1 MARADIAPLV
11 PILLARLGGPDV
23 PHWAEGVFRPRPDTL
38 RACLDQ
44 LLGDADPRVRRGT
57 LVALV
62 PEQEDAA
69 RLLPLLD
76 DPALEVRAAACRAL
90 ALTGSSEASARLI
103 PLLRSGSP
111 AERAAAVDG
120 LARGPEELLPALSA
134 CLAPGTSEDEMIS
147 ALGVL
152 GVRAY
157 PPLEARILELAGSR
171 SMPLRRAALRAA
183 ARLPDPGWR

>member
-1 MARADIAPLV
+1 M
-11 PILLARLGGPDV
+11 
-23 PHWAEGVFRPRPDTL
+23 
-38 RACLDQ
+38 
-44 LLGDADPRVRRGT
+44 
-57 LVALV
+57 ALV

-134 CLAPGTSEDEMIS
+134 CLRPARRRRDIS

-152 GVRAY
+152 GVRATRRWRSGSSSW
-157 PPLEARILELAGSR
+157 PSAGACR
-171 SMPLRRAALRAA
+171 SGGAALRAA
-183 ARLPDPGWR
+183 ARVPGSRAEVTLFRALANKNSHCRAGGARVAGPPGW